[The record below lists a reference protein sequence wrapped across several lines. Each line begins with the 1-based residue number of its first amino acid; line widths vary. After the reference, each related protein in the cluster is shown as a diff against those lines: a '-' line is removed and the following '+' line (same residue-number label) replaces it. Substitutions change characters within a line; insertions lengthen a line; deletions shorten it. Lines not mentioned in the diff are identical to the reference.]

1 MKPKKKSGFFTF
13 CFSLLPGAAEMYMG
27 FMRNGVSLMVVFF
40 LSIMLPALMSAS
52 DVFMTV
58 AFLIWFYGFFHARNL
73 VHCDDEEFALLT
85 DRYIWDEFLDGR
97 KVDFTSEKSRKL
109 FSIIL
114 ILFGVA
120 CLWSC
125 VSDMVYSLIPEAWWD
140 AIYPVVS
147 KVPGILIS
155 IIIIIGGI
163 KLISGKKE
171 VLAIEDKSNRQ
182 ALVDFSQITGIILE
196 KVLNPRDSID
206 GIVLD

>member
-1 MKPKKKSGFFTF
+1 MFQKKKSGAMTF
-13 CFSLLPGAAEMYMG
+13 LCSFLPGAAEMYMG
-27 FMRNGVSLMVVFF
+27 FMKSGASLMVVFF
-40 LSIMLPALMSAS
+40 LSIIIPAIMGAS
-52 DVFMTV
+52 DVFMSL

-85 DRYIWDEFLDGR
+85 DQYIWDEFLDG
-97 KVDFTSEKSRKL
+97 KSIDFTSEKSRKL
-109 FSIIL
+109 FSVIL
-114 ILFGVA
+114 ILFGMA

-155 IIIIIGGI
+155 IIIIIAGI

-171 VLAIEDKSNRQ
+171 VLAIEDKSNQ
-182 ALVDFSQITGIILE
+182 
-196 KVLNPRDSID
+196 
-206 GIVLD
+206 

>member
-1 MKPKKKSGFFTF
+1 MKPKKKSGVFTF
-13 CFSLLPGAAEMYMG
+13 CCSLLPGAAEMYMG
-27 FMRNGVSLMVVFF
+27 FMKNGVSLMVVFF

-171 VLAIEDKSNRQ
+171 VLAIEDKSNQ
-182 ALVDFSQITGIILE
+182 
-196 KVLNPRDSID
+196 
-206 GIVLD
+206 

>member
-140 AIYPVVS
+140 AIYPVVN

-155 IIIIIGGI
+155 IIIIIVGI

-171 VLAIEDKSNRQ
+171 VLAIEDKSNR
-182 ALVDFSQITGIILE
+182 
-196 KVLNPRDSID
+196 
-206 GIVLD
+206 